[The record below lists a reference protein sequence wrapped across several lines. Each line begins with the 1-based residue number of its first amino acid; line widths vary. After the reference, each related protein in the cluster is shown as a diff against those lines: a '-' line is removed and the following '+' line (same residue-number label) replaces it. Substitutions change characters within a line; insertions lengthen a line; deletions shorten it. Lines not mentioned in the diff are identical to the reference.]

1 MSEVYLAYD
10 ARADRSVV
18 VKLMRPEQASDASL
32 RERFLQEGRL
42 ACRCSHPNIITTYV
56 TDEDECGPYIV
67 MERLQGQCL
76 RDILNVTGAMP
87 VRDAIYVASQVA
99 QALLYLHEI
108 GILHRDIKPTNIFV
122 APNGHAKIFDFGIA
136 RGGSFGLTRAG
147 DVIGT
152 PNYMAPEQILGKPV
166 DERTDIYSFGVL
178 LFEMLAGALP
188 YQGATIEQITA
199 VILNAPPNVEALR
212 ARQVPEPVIRLVLA
226 CLEKAPENRPQ
237 SFRPICDGFSEFLA
251 SNSPE
256 ATARLAAQPSPTV
269 VATSQSA
276 PEPKKSAPWKA
287 IVAIAAMVILA
298 AIGFAVFELLHSRQQ
313 PAVST
318 ATTAGEKPAAAAPAA
333 TIRGRSGEM
342 LLVAGGAAA
351 LGNPAKPRNVVVT
364 AFYIDKTE
372 ISQELYSRFA
382 RETGRAMPPQEKAGG
397 SLPVVNVSFDDATAF
412 AKWAGERLPTSEEWE
427 KAARGPNGRKFPWG
441 DQFEASA
448 ANVADSAKARRTLQ
462 PVDSFPAGASTYGA
476 LNMLGNVWEWV
487 NTPGKAPA
495 GKEFLSYKRLFSD
508 LNPPLSP
515 SELYYQIRG
524 GSFSWPSDPNE
535 LAQSLWDETPLP
547 ARARTKDVGFRCAR
561 DAQ

>member
-18 VKLMRPEQASDASL
+18 VKLMRPEQASDPSL

-76 RDILNVTGAMP
+76 RDILNASGAMS

-178 LFEMLAGALP
+178 LFEMLAGSLP

-199 VILNAPPNVEALR
+199 VILNAPPDVDALR
-212 ARQVPEPVIRLVLA
+212 AKQVPEPVIKLVLA
-226 CLEKAPENRPQ
+226 CLEKAPDNRPQ
-237 SFRPICDGFSEFLA
+237 SFRPICDAFSEFLA

-269 VATSQSA
+269 VPSRAA
-276 PEPKKSAPWKA
+276 PEPKKSTPWKA
-287 IVAIAAMVILA
+287 VVAIAAIVVVAVL
-298 AIGFAVFELLHSRQQ
+298 GFVAFELLRSRQQ

-318 ATTAGEKPAAAAPAA
+318 STTTAGEKTAA
-333 TIRGRSGEM
+333 TPPATTIQARSGEM
-342 LLVAGGAAA
+342 LLVSGGAAA
-351 LGNPAKPRNVVVT
+351 LGDPAKPRNIVVP

-382 RETGRAMPPQEKAGG
+382 HETGRVMPPQEKTGG

-412 AKWAGERLPTSEEWE
+412 AKWAGERLPTGDEWE
-427 KAARGPNGRKFPWG
+427 KAARGANGSKFPWG
-441 DQFEASA
+441 DQFTAGA
-448 ANVADSAKARRTLQ
+448 ANVSNGANARRTLES
-462 PVDSFPAGASTYGA
+462 VDSFPSGASACGA

-487 NTPGKAPA
+487 NTPAKAPA
-495 GKEFLSYKRLFSD
+495 GKEFLSYKRLFRD

-515 SELYYQIRG
+515 SEPYYLIRG
-524 GSFSWPSDPNE
+524 GSFSWPSNPNE

-561 DAQ
+561 DIQ